1 MVGDGMGPS
10 FNTAYRYYKNK
21 PGAKKMTPTAF
32 DKYLKGTNRTYSN
45 DPKENVT
52 DSAAEEQLLVPVTKH
67 ITVRLVLIQIK
78 PIKSVLEQAKN
89 KENQLV

>member
-45 DPKENVT
+45 DPKR
-52 DSAAEEQLLVPVTKH
+52 KCY
-67 ITVRLVLIQIK
+67 RLCCWRN
-78 PIKSVLEQAKN
+78 SF
-89 KENQLV
+89 

>member
-1 MVGDGMGPS
+1 MVWEP

-45 DPKENVT
+45 DPKEKCYRLLLL
-52 DSAAEEQLLVPVTKH
+52 EEQLLVPVTKH
-67 ITVRLVLIQIK
+67 ITVRLV
-78 PIKSVLEQAKN
+78 
-89 KENQLV
+89 